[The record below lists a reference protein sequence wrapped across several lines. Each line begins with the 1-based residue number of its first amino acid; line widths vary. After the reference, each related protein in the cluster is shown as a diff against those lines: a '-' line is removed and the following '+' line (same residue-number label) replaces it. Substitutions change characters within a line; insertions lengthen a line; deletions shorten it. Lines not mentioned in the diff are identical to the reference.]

1 MESGLFLTVVAVVGV
16 TVAIAVA
23 VVIYSECS

>member
-1 MESGLFLTVVAVVGV
+1 MESRLFLTVVAVVGG